1 MNPIPLPSHIHYET
15 ILKLLEQKTQRE
27 GDCNKLTREQIQ
39 QLILT
44 LRKAFS
50 QQKQIERTCD
60 QLRIPYEYHWSL
72 TTEHPDPSQMME
84 PPKSQS

>member
-72 TTEHPDPSQMME
+72 TTEHPHPESDS
-84 PPKSQS
+84 KDGAA